1 MTDINP
7 EEWPVPEKEQDKKT
21 KGSIE
26 KKENVTIEGEFL
38 LNLLSVKSHRTLS
51 PLADLPRDGAL
62 QKFLSGGPAPPR
74 IVGFWLPAA
83 IADRVG
89 KLLEYPINE
98 YFDKVPWEILRSVF
112 GSPPDILFVH
122 LEKDPTEMNT
132 KISEALEGSISR
144 PPPPP
149 AFWPSPIKGGEPS

>member
-7 EEWPVPEKEQDKKT
+7 EEWPVAEKEQDDKV
-21 KGSIE
+21 KGSTE
-26 KKENVTIEGEFL
+26 KIGNVTIEGEFL

-83 IADRVG
+83 IADRIG
-89 KLLEYPINE
+89 KLLEYPITE
-98 YFDKVPWEILRSVF
+98 SFDKVPWEILRSVF
-112 GSPPDILFVH
+112 ETPPDILLVH
-122 LEKDPTEMNT
+122 LGKDPNEVNT
-132 KISEALEGSISR
+132 KISEALEGSIAL
-144 PPPPP
+144 PPRFL
-149 AFWPSPIKGGEPS
+149 ALTDEGGGKAS